1 MWVLNNEGED
11 MIYWSPDNLQKKH
24 LILDQYSHFYVQKII
39 PVMAEMGVEI
49 SKNFMD
55 TSPSNGVVSFSPYTK
70 YSEFST

>member
-49 SKNFMD
+49 S
-55 TSPSNGVVSFSPYTK
+55 
-70 YSEFST
+70 